1 MVSPGS
7 ANMVQVQSA
16 LFSYSEGKCGLEI
29 VPLVPRSVPPQAPS
43 ADEQN
48 INYKWSCTSNKWS
61 IILVSAIANPALLYP
76 LRTHKYMH
84 TQEQNIIQVNGMQY
98 FLAFK
103 QQRFLVWVFWL
114 FFPVGVTLPPGQTKM
129 KVGRDT
135 SYELV
140 WRTWLCWS
148 VHRRSLK
155 KNWAQ
160 NRRNTVRLSVIQI

>member
-84 TQEQNIIQVNGMQY
+84 TQEQNIIQVNGMEY

-114 FFPVGVTLPPGQTKM
+114 FFPCWCHFSTRPNKNEGWKGYLLWAGLENLALLKCTQKKPKKELRTKPQ
-129 KVGRDT
+129 KH
-135 SYELV
+135 S
-140 WRTWLCWS
+140 
-148 VHRRSLK
+148 
-155 KNWAQ
+155 
-160 NRRNTVRLSVIQI
+160 